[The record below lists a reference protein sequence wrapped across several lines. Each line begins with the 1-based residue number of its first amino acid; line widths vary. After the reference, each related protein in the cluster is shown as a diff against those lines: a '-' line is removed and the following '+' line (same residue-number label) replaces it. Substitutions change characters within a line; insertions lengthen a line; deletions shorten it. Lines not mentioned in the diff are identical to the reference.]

1 MSRLPPAR
9 ESDSVADTRVDGRL
23 EGVVNGSVV
32 GWAWSPESPM
42 ERIWVT
48 VFVDDEPVGLVAA
61 DLKRVDLLAAGLG
74 DGAHGFAV
82 ELPARL
88 RDSGQHALRAMAGRS
103 NTQLPA
109 VSWLSAA
116 VDPAERS
123 SNGAHPSHGA
133 SSTGAVRL
141 EAADT
146 NGSTAQASIAGPAQ
160 ASIAGSPATMS
171 IPGGPGQTS
180 IAGPAADA
188 TIGGRRS
195 WPPALAPRALLTRE
209 ALWRYGPQTALAAGV
224 VTNLVLLLVL
234 TRHLSFFQDDYL
246 FILDKR
252 GWSPDT
258 FLAPVYGHLSLMLVA
273 TFKLLFAA
281 VGLTDSW
288 PYRLVGI
295 TIDTICVVSLYL
307 LLAPRAGRVI
317 ALVPAYLLLML
328 GAGTGSTD
336 LIWITSIGY
345 LLSLAA
351 GVAALVCLTR
361 DDKTGDR
368 AAAGLLVISL
378 ASSSPSLAM
387 CAGAAALMLATR
399 APLRRYWVVLGPLA
413 LYCLWYLGYGT
424 QELDISNITKVPEYL
439 LQIGMTTFGAL
450 AGLRAP
456 ARNDGFGAILFVGAV
471 AAFALHAKRERRL
484 PPLAVAGAVATLT
497 FWILVALTRAQTNN
511 ATSLRYAYPSAVFAL
526 IALGGLLSW
535 RRLAAS
541 WAIPVACLVLLVGL
555 GNLGALSVMVRG
567 RTKLDNEVRAVLG
580 ASEMIGPAGS
590 PAFKPNPPFVPYLR
604 LGPYL
609 DAVHQL
615 GSPAFAPAQ
624 IERQSP
630 SNRRLADQTIIAG
643 ERIALWLPPT
653 LKGAAAPPVE
663 ESEAVTLV
671 SASRGGGGCLTAT
684 PTAADASIDLTVT
697 PGAALYLA
705 LTGEGAV
712 TIYAR
717 RLAATY
723 PQQPLGTLPSTD
735 GPRGLGFP
743 LDASRFPWHVQLRP
757 TAPLVVCRGATDTQ

>member
-1 MSRLPPAR
+1 M
-9 ESDSVADTRVDGRL
+9 SVAENHLDGIVDGRL

-32 GWAWSPESPM
+32 GWAWSPGSPM

-61 DLKRVDLLAAGLG
+61 DLKRADLLAAGLG
-74 DGAHGFAV
+74 DGAHGFAF
-82 ELPARL
+82 ELPAR
-88 RDSGQHALRAMAGRS
+88 RREGGQHTLRAMAGRS
-103 NTQLPA
+103 NTQLPT
-109 VSWLSAA
+109 VSGLIAA
-116 VDPAERS
+116 VDPTAHL
-123 SNGAHPSHGA
+123 SNGA
-133 SSTGAVRL
+133 SSTGAVML

-146 NGSTAQASIAGPAQ
+146 NGSPT
-160 ASIAGSPATMS
+160 
-171 IPGGPGQTS
+171 QTS
-180 IAGPAADA
+180 IAGSARASIA
-188 TIGGRRS
+188 GGKASAMIDRS
-195 WPPALAPRALLTRE
+195 RQWWTPTTARLRASLTRD
-209 ALWRYGPQTALAAGV
+209 ALWRHGPQTALAAGAV
-224 VTNLVLLLVL
+224 ANLVLLLVL
-234 TRHLSFFQDDYL
+234 TRRLGFFQDDYL

-252 GWSPDT
+252 GWSPGT

-273 TFKLLFAA
+273 IFKLLFAI
-281 VGLTDSW
+281 VGLTHSW

-295 TIDTICVVSLYL
+295 AIDTVCVVSLYL

-351 GVAALVCLTR
+351 GVAALACLTR

-368 AAAGLLVISL
+368 AAAGLLAISL

-387 CAGAAALMLATR
+387 CTGAAAFLLATR

-424 QELDISNITKVPEYL
+424 QGLDISNITKMPEYL
-439 LQIGMTTFGAL
+439 LQIGETTFGAL
-450 AGLRAP
+450 AGLRGP
-456 ARNDGFGAILFVGAV
+456 ARNGGFGAILLVGAV
-471 AAFALHAKRERRL
+471 AAFPLHARRERL
-484 PPLAVAGAVATLT
+484 PPLAVAGLAATLT
-497 FWILVALTRAQTNN
+497 FWVLVALTRAQTDN

-535 RRLAAS
+535 RKLRARWVTL
-541 WAIPVACLVLLVGL
+541 VACLMLLVGL
-555 GNLGALSVMVRG
+555 GDLRVLNIMVRG
-567 RTKLDNEVRAVLG
+567 RTKLDNQVRVVLG
-580 ASEMIGPAGS
+580 ASEMVGSAGN
-590 PAFKPNPPFVPYLR
+590 PAFKPNPPFIPFLR

-609 DAVHQL
+609 QAVHQL

-624 IERQSP
+624 IEAQPP
-630 SNRRLADQTIIAG
+630 SNRQLADQTIIAG
-643 ERIALWLPPT
+643 EQLTLWLPPT
-653 LKGAAAPPVE
+653 LKGATAPAVE
-663 ESEAVTLV
+663 KSKAVTL
-671 SASRGGGGCLTAT
+671 ASGSHGGGCLTAT
-684 PTAADASIDLTVT
+684 PTAADASIDLTVA
-697 PGAALYLA
+697 PGSALYLT

-712 TIYAR
+712 SLYAR

-743 LDASRFPWHVQLRP
+743 LDASRLPWHVQLRP
-757 TAPLVVCRGATDTQ
+757 TTPLVVCLGATDTK